1 MKMRPT
7 RLLVWVVI
15 AAVVALLVLALRPQ
29 PIEADFTKVLRGPLQ
44 ITLDEEGKTRVRDRY
59 MVSAPVAGRV
69 LRIEHEPGDS
79 VDAGRT
85 VLARFYPSAPQL
97 LDNRARAIAEGH
109 VKAAEATLEK
119 QRVELLRA
127 QAEQRYAR
135 VEFERS
141 EKMHAD
147 GLLAANQMDSVK
159 LQVETTTELVHA
171 AKTGIKLAQRE
182 LETAQASL
190 IQSGSA
196 SNSENSIMLLRSP
209 INGVILRRL
218 QESEAV
224 IQSGEPLVEVAD
236 PDKLEIV
243 SDMLST
249 DAVQIN
255 PGDQV
260 LIEQWGG
267 EKTLQ
272 GRVRRIEPYG
282 FTKISA
288 LGVEEQRVNVIVD
301 FEDVQQAWEALG
313 DGYRVEVRIVI
324 WESNNVLKVPT
335 SSLFRNGEQWA
346 VYQPDAEGLV
356 VLQEV
361 KIGQR
366 NAREAQVVEGLQEGA
381 TVIAYPSD
389 KITEGIMVVE
399 RTL

>member
-1 MKMRPT
+1 MKIRPT

-97 LDNRARAIAEGH
+97 LDHRARAIAEGR

-127 QAEQRYAR
+127 QAEQRHAR

-288 LGVEEQRVNVIVD
+288 LGVEEQRVNVIID

-399 RTL
+399 RTP

>member
-1 MKMRPT
+1 MKIRPT
-7 RLLVWVVI
+7 QLLVWIVI
-15 AAVVALLVLALRPQ
+15 AAVVALLVLALQPQ

-97 LDNRARAIAEGH
+97 LDHRARAIAEGR
-109 VKAAEATLEK
+109 VKSAEATLEK

-127 QAEQRYAR
+127 QAEQRHAR

-147 GLLAANQMDSVK
+147 GLLAANRMDSVK

-171 AKTGIKLAQRE
+171 ATTGIKLAQRE

-196 SNSENSIMLLRSP
+196 SNSEISIMLLRSP
-209 INGVILRRL
+209 INGVVLRRL

-243 SDMLST
+243 SDMLTT

-267 EKTLQ
+267 EKTLL

-288 LGVEEQRVNVIVD
+288 LGVEEQRVNVIID

-335 SSLFRNGEQWA
+335 GSLFRNGEQWA

>member
-97 LDNRARAIAEGH
+97 LDNRARAIAEGR

-127 QAEQRYAR
+127 QAEQRHAR

-147 GLLAANQMDSVK
+147 GLLATNQMDSVK

-196 SNSENSIMLLRSP
+196 SNSENSIILLRSP

-381 TVIAYPSD
+381 TVLAYPSD

>member
-97 LDNRARAIAEGH
+97 LDNRARAIAEGR

-127 QAEQRYAR
+127 QAEQRHAR

-159 LQVETTTELVHA
+159 LQVEITTELVHA

>member
-7 RLLVWVVI
+7 RLLVWLVI

-29 PIEADFTKVLRGPLQ
+29 PIEADFTKVLRGSLQ

-69 LRIEHEPGDS
+69 SRIEHEPGDS

-97 LDNRARAIAEGH
+97 LDNRARAIAEGR

-127 QAEQRYAR
+127 QAEQRHAR

-196 SNSENSIMLLRSP
+196 SNSENSIILLRSP

-335 SSLFRNGEQWA
+335 STLFRNGEQWA

>member
-1 MKMRPT
+1 MKMHPT

-15 AAVVALLVLALRPQ
+15 AAVVTLLVLALRPQ

-97 LDNRARAIAEGH
+97 LDNRARAIAEGR

-127 QAEQRYAR
+127 QAEQRHAR

-159 LQVETTTELVHA
+159 LQVEITTELVHA

>member
-7 RLLVWVVI
+7 RLLVWLVI

-69 LRIEHEPGDS
+69 SRIEHEPGDS

-97 LDNRARAIAEGH
+97 LDNRARAIAEGR

-127 QAEQRYAR
+127 QAEQRHAR

-196 SNSENSIMLLRSP
+196 SNSENSIILLRSP